1 MKPDA
6 AKPSAD
12 HPEYTLGAR
21 EAERL
26 REAERAFL
34 DRPQLSIRARI
45 ASGFLLCFLLV
56 ALTAAGSLGL
66 LYGVKAKVRF
76 LSASE
81 SLSGHLHVARSHFR
95 DYFREGRGLAE
106 ARREA
111 EAALD
116 HYRENTVVLLA
127 VAGPEDLS
135 RVSRNLV
142 RLSEAL
148 AEASSIERYGAWD
161 PSLRDEVEGTLER
174 ESGQA
179 LELMD
184 QLMTREAA
192 QAGRLLSMAQIL
204 PFASLAIL
212 LLIIFWVAW
221 ILARTI
227 TLSLQRFH
235 EYTRR
240 ISAGDFS
247 PITPAKPYR
256 DEFSDLALAVNRM
269 LFELRAR
276 EAQVTRAGKLAA
288 LGTFTAGIAHELNN
302 PLNNISITAEA
313 LLEECREGGD
323 SRKARL
329 LKSIYNEVQRADA
342 IVRGLLDFT
351 RDEPSPLAPLRLL
364 DPVEGAADLLAN
376 EMALSSVVFDNRVP
390 ADLPPVRGD
399 YDALR
404 QLFFNLF
411 LNAVQAMPKGGRLT
425 VTAGPREGGGAWV
438 EVTDEGSGIPAEA
451 LPHVFDPFFTTKERG
466 KGTGLG
472 LAICHGVVERHKG
485 EIHVDSVPGR
495 GTTVRL
501 LFPPAPGPAEAAP

>member
-1 MKPDA
+1 
-6 AKPSAD
+6 
-12 HPEYTLGAR
+12 
-21 EAERL
+21 
-26 REAERAFL
+26 
-34 DRPQLSIRARI
+34 
-45 ASGFLLCFLLV
+45 
-56 ALTAAGSLGL
+56 
-66 LYGVKAKVRF
+66 
-76 LSASE
+76 
-81 SLSGHLHVARSHFR
+81 
-95 DYFREGRGLAE
+95 
-106 ARREA
+106 
-111 EAALD
+111 
-116 HYRENTVVLLA
+116 
-127 VAGPEDLS
+127 
-135 RVSRNLV
+135 
-142 RLSEAL
+142 
-148 AEASSIERYGAWD
+148 AEASSVERFGAWD
-161 PSLRDEVEGTLER
+161 PFLRDDMKGALER

-179 LELMD
+179 LELLD

-192 QAGRLLSMAQIL
+192 EAGRLLSVAQVL

-313 LLEECREGGD
+313 LIEECQEDGD

-329 LKSIYNEVQRADA
+329 LKSIHGEVQRADA

-351 RDEPSPLAPLRLL
+351 RDEPSLLAPLRLL
-364 DPVEGAADLLAN
+364 DPVEGAAELLAN
-376 EMALSSVVFDNRVP
+376 EMALSAVVFENRVP
-390 ADLPPVRGD
+390 ADLPPIGGD

-425 VTAGPREGGGAWV
+425 VTAGPREGGGTSV

-501 LFPPAPGPAEAAP
+501 LFPPVAEPSTGAP

>member
-1 MKPDA
+1 MDSEKMPA
-6 AKPSAD
+6 AD

-26 REAERAFL
+26 RETERAFL
-34 DRPQLSIRARI
+34 DRPPLSIRARI

-56 ALTAAGSLGL
+56 ALTASGSLAL
-66 LYGVKAKVRF
+66 LYNVRAKIRF
-76 LSASE
+76 LSAAE
-81 SLSGHLHVARSHFR
+81 SISGHLHASRVHFR
-95 DYFREGRGLAE
+95 DYFRQGQGLPE
-106 ARREA
+106 ARGEA

-116 HYRENTVVLLA
+116 HYRENTVALLA
-127 VAGPEDLS
+127 VAGPDDLS
-135 RVSRNLV
+135 RLSRNLI
-142 RLSEAL
+142 RHSEAL
-148 AEASSIERYGAWD
+148 AETSSIERFGAWN
-161 PSLRDEVEGTLER
+161 PALREETSAALER
-174 ESGQA
+174 ESGEA
-179 LELMD
+179 LNLLDRLMV
-184 QLMTREAA
+184 REASA
-192 QAGRLLSMAQIL
+192 AGRVLYVAQVL
-204 PFASLAIL
+204 PFASLALL
-212 LLIIFWVAW
+212 LLIIFWVAR

-313 LLEECREGGD
+313 LIEECKEGGD

-329 LKSIYNEVQRADA
+329 LKAIHGEVQRADA

-351 RDEPSPLAPLRLL
+351 RDEPSLLAPLRLR
-364 DPVEGAADLLAN
+364 DPVEGAAELLAN
-376 EMALSSVVFDNRVP
+376 EMALSVVAFENRLP
-390 ADLPPVRGD
+390 EDLPPVNGE

-411 LNAVQAMPKGGRLT
+411 LNAVQAMPTGGRLT
-425 VTAGPREGGGAWV
+425 VTGAGRPDGGASV
-438 EVTDEGSGIPAEA
+438 EVSDEGSGIPAEA
-451 LPHVFDPFFTTKERG
+451 LPHLFDPFFTTKERG

-472 LAICHGVVERHKG
+472 LAICHGVVQRHKG

-501 LFPPAPGPAEAAP
+501 LFPPASGPPGGDA